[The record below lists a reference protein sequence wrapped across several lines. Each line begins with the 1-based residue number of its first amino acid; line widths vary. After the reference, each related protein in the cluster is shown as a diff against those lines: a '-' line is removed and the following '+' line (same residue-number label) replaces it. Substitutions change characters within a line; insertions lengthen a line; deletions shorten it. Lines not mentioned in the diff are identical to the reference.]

1 MRITTAGPSPRP
13 GDSSFSLSPLVAE
26 QNLGDVPRRK
36 AAKREKGDTYL
47 MGKTR
52 ANYREDTDP
61 RGTPSVFQVDRLL
74 GAGAVDRTQW
84 VSPVSF
90 LPGVPELLGTEWSS
104 VLQRWG
110 LFMIQR
116 RLNLSLATM
125 VNPFPCKVTSMGWN
139 ETSRG
144 VFCGGSGR
152 GWKEG
157 GPFQS

>member
-1 MRITTAGPSPRP
+1 MACLPLYWGEKSFREAPPGTWSFISVVSRGTFPKRCPGKRVRITTAGPSPRP

-110 LFMIQR
+110 
-116 RLNLSLATM
+116 RLNCLW
-125 VNPFPCKVTSMGWN
+125 PPW
-139 ETSRG
+139 
-144 VFCGGSGR
+144 
-152 GWKEG
+152 
-157 GPFQS
+157 